1 VGLGK
6 CKMENLVTMTIQ
18 DFLGLRFNSPFL
30 RKVLSFRY
38 KENQF
43 YKVQFGM
50 IKGSQLYYRKDINFH
65 AIAGLWEKDSLSL
78 LNDIFSRFGL
88 NQKGV
93 TVADVG
99 ANIGYYSIF
108 FSKYLDPSTEIF
120 AFEPS
125 SSILPVLR
133 KNIDVNQIKNVKIL
147 DLACSDHTGD
157 DEFFIGEHHHQSSLV
172 SEWAGNNVTGTKTVV
187 SVTTLDHFF
196 EKYNNG
202 RYPDLI
208 KMDIEGGGK
217 YALKGCDKC
226 ITEKRPLIL
235 IESHTPE
242 EDNAICDLLANY
254 KYEAFRVNTGKWVK
268 NKENNYH
275 DTEGVWGTMFL
286 IPQERRAKAN
296 L

>member
-1 VGLGK
+1 
-6 CKMENLVTMTIQ
+6 MTIQ
-18 DFLGLRFNSPFL
+18 DFFGLRFNSPFL

-43 YKVQFGM
+43 YKVQFGL
-50 IKGSQLYYRKDINFH
+50 IKGSRLYYRKDINFH
-65 AIAGLWEKDSLSL
+65 AIAGLWEKESFTL
-78 LNDIFSRFGL
+78 LNDMITRFGL
-88 NQKGV
+88 DQKGV
-93 TVADVG
+93 TIADVG

-108 FSKYLDPSTEIF
+108 FSRHLDPSAEIF

-133 KNIDVNQIKNVKIL
+133 KNMEGNQIKNVKVL
-147 DLACSDHTGD
+147 DMACSDHTGN

-172 SEWAGNNVTGTKTVV
+172 SDYAGNKVTGTKTLV
-187 SVTTLDHFF
+187 SVTTLDDFF
-196 EKYNNG
+196 GNHNHGK
-202 RYPDLI
+202 YPDFI
-208 KMDIEGGGK
+208 KMDIEGGGI

-235 IESHTPE
+235 MESHIPE
-242 EDNAICDLLANY
+242 EDNAICDLLGRYNY
-254 KYEAFRVNTGKWVK
+254 DAFRVNTGKWVI
-268 NKENNYH
+268 NKQNNYL
-275 DTEGVWGTMFL
+275 DADGVWGTMML

>member
-1 VGLGK
+1 VECGS

-18 DFLGLRFNSPFL
+18 DFFGLRFNSPFL

-78 LNDIFSRFGL
+78 MKLMINRFALDQNGI
-88 NQKGV
+88 
-93 TVADVG
+93 TIADVG
-99 ANIGYYSIF
+99 ANMGYYSIF
-108 FSKYLDPSTEIF
+108 FSKYLHPSTEIF

-125 SSILPVLR
+125 DSILPILR
-133 KNIDVNQIKNVKIL
+133 KNIEANHITNVKIL
-147 DLACSDHTGD
+147 DMACSDHTGD

-172 SEWAGNNVTGTKTVV
+172 SEWAGNSVSGTKTVV
-187 SVTTLDHFF
+187 SATTLDNYFGQ
-196 EKYNNG
+196 YNQG
-202 RYPDLI
+202 KYPDLI

-217 YALKGCDKC
+217 YALKGCDLC
-226 ITEKRPLIL
+226 ITAKRPLIL

-242 EDNAICDLLANY
+242 EDDAICDLLATYNY
-254 KYEAFRVNTGKWVK
+254 DAFRVNTGHWVI
-268 NKENNYH
+268 NKEHNYH
-275 DTEGVWGTMFL
+275 DPEGVWGTMML
-286 IPQERRAKAN
+286 IPQERRAEAN